1 MMELT
6 FSHNVADLPA
16 MLSFN
21 YDELKKGLEDYL
33 SRFRDMVVTEGEIR
47 QAEADRA
54 SINKTRDAIRRARID
69 IKRRAFDEFEG
80 KAKELECMCAEAA
93 EGIDAQIKAF
103 DERRAATKRAEVEA
117 LVRETLAQA
126 LEGSGVSPEAEPWA
140 KFVEAC
146 WTRPRGSWRNSGT
159 TLESIREEVLAE
171 ADRVKRE
178 HDTLVSFLAA
188 EDIDV
193 RTVGESRF
201 AASFSLNETLAYL
214 KSYKEQAA
222 LVAQAREKEEAA
234 KSANAPAQ
242 APAQAPAGGGRVET
256 YRLEITG
263 TRDALAALR
272 RFGEAHGVKFRNLG
286 R

>member
-140 KFVEAC
+140 KFVEVC
-146 WTRPRGSWRNSGT
+146 WTRPRASWRNSGT

>member
-117 LVRETLAQA
+117 LVRETLVQA
-126 LEGSGVSPEAEPWA
+126 LEGSGVSPEAEPWT
-140 KFVEAC
+140 KFVEAN
-146 WTRPRGSWRNSGT
+146 WTRPRASWRNSGT

-178 HDTLVSFLAA
+178 HDTLASFLAA

-214 KSYKEQAA
+214 KSYKEQVA
-222 LVAQAREKEEAA
+222 LVAQAREKEAAA